1 MKAFGLGKMTLGSV
15 FKRPQTVQ
23 YPFET
28 KAVPEGRRGG
38 VCCDIDTCIFCGICA
53 KTCPASAITVIKDA
67 STWEIDTLSCVQC
80 EYCVRACPKS
90 CLTMN
95 TDLPSIST
103 GRELG
108 RKTLQRVEEE
118 APAEAVPA
126 E

>member
-1 MKAFGLGKMTLGSV
+1 MIFEGCQGKPRTPTLEEKRCPRCGSLIEIFSV
-15 FKRPQTVQ
+15 DT
-23 YPFET
+23 E
-28 KAVPEGRRGG
+28 AVCEK
-38 VCCDIDTCIFCGICA
+38 CGQ
-53 KTCPASAITVIKDA
+53 VIYN
-67 STWEIDTLSCVQC
+67 DTLSCVQC

-108 RKTLQRVEEE
+108 RKALHHVEEE
-118 APAEAVPA
+118 VPAEAVPA